1 MSRFIKIKVTAGAKK
16 EGVEEV
22 GENSYAVRVRVKA
35 ERNQANIRALE
46 LLNSHLGLRPNSI
59 RLISGHHHPHKL
71 AEILE

>member
-1 MSRFIKIKVTAGAKK
+1 MSRFIKIKVTAGAKQ
-16 EGVEEV
+16 EGVEEL
-22 GENSYAVRVRVKA
+22 GENSYAVSVKVKA

-46 LLNSHLGLRPNSI
+46 LLNNYLKLPPRSI

>member
-1 MSRFIKIKVTAGAKK
+1 MSRFIKIKVAAGAKQ
-16 EGVEEV
+16 EGVEEL
-22 GENSYAVRVRVKA
+22 GENSYAVSVKVKA

-46 LLNSHLGLRPNSI
+46 LLNNYLKLPPRSI